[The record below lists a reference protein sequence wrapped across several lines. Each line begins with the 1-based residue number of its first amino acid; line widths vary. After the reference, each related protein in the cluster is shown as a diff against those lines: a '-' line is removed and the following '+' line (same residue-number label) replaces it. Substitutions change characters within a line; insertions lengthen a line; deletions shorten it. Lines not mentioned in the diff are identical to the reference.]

1 MNLSNQVVQ
10 EVKRRFNDSV
20 FKTIV
25 HRNTRLGEAQSMR
38 MPVIMY
44 DADSKGA
51 FNYLNLAREILHS
64 NDLISSFG
72 DSNGAELN

>member
-1 MNLSNQVVQ
+1 
-10 EVKRRFNDSV
+10 
-20 FKTIV
+20 
-25 HRNTRLGEAQSMR
+25 MR

-64 NDLISSFG
+64 NDLISSTE
-72 DSNGAELN
+72 DSNSAELN